1 MSLSHTHRLILYALG
16 EFYESI
22 NQPLI
27 EKPVRVRSS
36 KVMFIQLLLNS
47 GLVIK
52 HERALYKNLE
62 TLEKR
67 NLILYDSKMIQ
78 FTKEGLDELGKV
90 RKEIEEFSV
99 LKTYP
104 QTTKSLKGKWQT
116 VLPE

>member
-1 MSLSHTHRLILYALG
+1 MSLTPTHRLILYALG

-27 EKPVRVRSS
+27 EKPVKVRTS
-36 KVMFIQLLLNS
+36 KVMFIHLLEDS
-47 GLVIK
+47 GLVPK

-67 NLILYDSKMIQ
+67 KLILYDNKMIR
-78 FTKEGLDELGKV
+78 FTKVGLGELNKV
-90 RKEIEEFSV
+90 REEIDEFV
-99 LKTYP
+99 ALKTYFHRAK
-104 QTTKSLKGKWQT
+104 TLKGKWQT

>member
-1 MSLSHTHRLILYALG
+1 MSLSHIHRLILYALG

-27 EKPVRVRSS
+27 EKPVKVRSS
-36 KVMFIQLLLNS
+36 KIMFIHLLLNS

-62 TLEKR
+62 TLEKKK
-67 NLILYDSKMIQ
+67 LIVYDSKMIQ
-78 FTKEGLDELGKV
+78 FTKDGLDELGKV
-90 RKEIEEFSV
+90 RKEITEFSA
-99 LKTYP
+99 LKTYL